1 MLSVQCQT
9 IGASMGLKQ
18 ACPNR
23 GDNTCQVSCQDPNKS
38 NQCILL
44 SSLLID
50 GSSCG
55 MMRLHIG
62 ITFLTVIFSQATG
75 GLALRVNAKL
85 PDS

>member
-1 MLSVQCQT
+1 
-9 IGASMGLKQ
+9 MGLKQ

-23 GDNTCQVSCQDPNKS
+23 GDNTCQVSCQDPARA

-55 MMRLHIG
+55 MTPLPIQRYFFSDIVH
-62 ITFLTVIFSQATG
+62 FSQATG
-75 GLALRVNAKL
+75 GLAFLVNAKL
-85 PDS
+85 RDS